1 MLNRLIIACLSFGLF
16 SCTTVKRVSIDILKP
31 ADINFPV
38 TTEKITVLN
47 NAPFFSVDT
56 SGSRLMNMLTEDE
69 LYIIDTTAIINLF
82 NGFFSIVNESPD
94 SILRNSEYIELRSD
108 DELLIPVPLAEES
121 VLAFS
126 EDNNSDAL
134 ISMEYFDLDLE
145 FSFENMYSYGY
156 GNYVQAELQLQRK
169 NLWRVY
175 DKTGLIIHE
184 YFLNDT
190 LVWTEA
196 AYDRDEVYNL
206 PFVTDAVSYAFYD
219 AGQLFAKKISPYWET
234 TNRVY
239 YTIRERDGN
248 YSLNKEHLERL
259 SQHKNNKKAYK
270 AAFNLAYLS
279 EKEDDLRSALRWLEI
294 AEFKNPDSPYADT
307 YKRIIEA
314 RISMSS
320 RLK

>member
-1 MLNRLIIACLSFGLF
+1 MLNRLIIVCVSLGLF
-16 SCTTVKRVSIDILKP
+16 SCASVRKVSIDVLKP
-31 ADINFPV
+31 SEINFPL

-69 LYIIDTTAIINLF
+69 VFIIDTTVIINLF
-82 NGFFSIVNESPD
+82 NGFYSIINESPD
-94 SILRNSEYIELRSD
+94 SILRNSEYIELRT
-108 DELLIPVPLAEES
+108 EAEMIVPVPLAEEA
-121 VLAFS
+121 VILFC
-126 EDNNSDAL
+126 EDNNADAL
-134 ISMEYFDLDLE
+134 VSMEFFDLDLE
-145 FSFENMYSYGY
+145 FSFENVYSYGY
-156 GNYVQAELQLQRK
+156 GNYLQAELYLQRK

-175 DKTGLIIHE
+175 DKTGIIIDE

-196 AYDRDEVYNL
+196 TYDRDEVYNL
-206 PFVTDAVSYAFYD
+206 PFVTDAVSYAFFD
-219 AGQLFAKKISPYWET
+219 AGQLYARKISPYWET

-239 YTIRERDGN
+239 YVIRGRDGN
-248 YSLNKEHLERL
+248 YSLDKDHLQEL
-259 SQHKNNKKAYK
+259 SQHKNNRKAYK

-294 AEFKNPDSPYADT
+294 ADFKNPESPYATT
-307 YKRIIEA
+307 YKRIIET
-314 RISMSS
+314 RISQLS